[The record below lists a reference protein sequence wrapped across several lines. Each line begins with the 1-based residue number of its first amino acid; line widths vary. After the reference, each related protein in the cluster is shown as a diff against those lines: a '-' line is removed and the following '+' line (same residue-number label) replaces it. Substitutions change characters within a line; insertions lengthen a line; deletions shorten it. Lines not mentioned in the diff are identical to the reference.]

1 LSLFAGYGWPAI
13 ATVAMLSEI
22 SSLFLNYKEMFSK
35 ESRNTPIA
43 QANQLAFFFTFLIF
57 RVVLFAILTYKC
69 FQMLLLTVHLVSW
82 IRIVTMVPMLLL
94 AVAGVILNMYW
105 FRLIL
110 KGLKRLMQERG
121 ILAKP

>member
-1 LSLFAGYGWPAI
+1 
-13 ATVAMLSEI
+13 MLSEI